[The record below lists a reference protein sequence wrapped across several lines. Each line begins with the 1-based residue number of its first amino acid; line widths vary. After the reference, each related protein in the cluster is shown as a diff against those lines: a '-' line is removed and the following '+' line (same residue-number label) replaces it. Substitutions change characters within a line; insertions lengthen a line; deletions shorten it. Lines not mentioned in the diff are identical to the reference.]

1 MISKLLNFLS
11 YENIYLLANWGVI
24 PFWLLL
30 ITAPRNIITNIF
42 VHSIVPSIFL
52 SAAYVL
58 IAYNI
63 FLNDNILDA
72 FELYRGLEGLYTMFS
87 NESFLLIFWLHFLAI
102 SLFIGAWIARDSEKY
117 AIPKFFLIISLIL
130 TYFTG
135 PIGFVLYWLVRIFFA
150 KKIDLN
156 D

>member
-11 YENIYLLANWGVI
+11 NENIYLLANWGVI

-72 FELYRGLEGLYTMFS
+72 FELYSRTTVAE
-87 NESFLLIFWLHFLAI
+87 
-102 SLFIGAWIARDSEKY
+102 
-117 AIPKFFLIISLIL
+117 PKFDPLV
-130 TYFTG
+130 
-135 PIGFVLYWLVRIFFA
+135 VLVPHAASDPNTLVFIM
-150 KKIDLN
+150 LH
-156 D
+156 